1 MQKWRFP
8 FWPKSKVCYPS
19 SMFIK
24 KALKTDSKSG
34 KSYYAYHL
42 VESIRTGK
50 GPRQRTLLYMGSE
63 INLPEDDHKMLAQCI
78 EDIIADQRSFIPYP
92 EEIERLAQFY
102 ASQVIRR
109 LSETSEN
116 QEIAENEKLQEEF
129 VSINMHSIET
139 SEPRTVGTEHL
150 LLQMANQLELPK
162 QLQELGLSQTDIA
175 IALGSIIARATS
187 PGSERATYKWLC
199 SHSGLGELLDFD
211 FQKTPLGK
219 IYQVSDK
226 LVSHKTALENQLEAI
241 ENKFHGYKST
251 IALYDLTNT
260 YMEGQAKSNPKARRG
275 FSKEKRSDCPLVT
288 MGLVMNEHG
297 FLNRTSI
304 LPGNASEPKTLEEMI
319 SSLTVHQSLFK
330 PTIILDAGIATE
342 DNLSWLRD
350 KGYTYIVSAR
360 QDAPSIDLEGELVPV
375 DDLQGFVKAAL
386 IKNPD
391 NNSEERWLYCE
402 SEAKAAVASEMK
414 HSFRKH
420 FEDDLKRVAGGL
432 VKPRGRKKFTKV
444 IERVGRLKEKH
455 KRISGCYEI
464 NVIASEDGTTATAI
478 EWKIINE
485 KMNEKLTGSYFLRT
499 NLVKLGAK
507 ELWQLYNT
515 LRGVEDAFRFM
526 KSSLGLRPVYHQ
538 KERRVDGHL
547 WITIMA
553 YHLIQNCLY
562 QLNKKGIN
570 YHWQTIRKIMLSRVR
585 VTVRAKTEEGKTLYH
600 RSSTQAEGEQKEIY
614 RALGVSPQI
623 LKSQKTIL

>member
-1 MQKWRFP
+1 
-8 FWPKSKVCYPS
+8 
-19 SMFIK
+19 MFIK
-24 KALKTDSKSG
+24 KALKIDSKSG

-42 VESIRTGK
+42 VESIRTEK
-50 GPRQRTLLYMGSE
+50 GPRQRTILYMGSE
-63 INLPEDDHKMLAQCI
+63 INLPEGDHKMLAQCI
-78 EDIIADQRSFIPYP
+78 EDIISDQKLLLPYP
-92 EEIERLAQFY
+92 KEIERLAKFY

-109 LSETSEN
+109 LSETSEGSEFAKN
-116 QEIAENEKLQEEF
+116 ENSPEEH
-129 VSINMHSIET
+129 VSINIHSIET
-139 SEPRTVGTEHL
+139 SEPRTVGVEHL

-162 QLQELGLSQTDIA
+162 QLQKLGLSQTDLS

-187 PGSERATYKWLC
+187 PCSERATYKWLC
-199 SHSGLGELLDFD
+199 THSGLSELLDFD
-211 FQKTPLGK
+211 FQKIPLGK
-219 IYQVSDK
+219 LYQVSDK
-226 LVSHKTALENQLEAI
+226 LLRHKTVLENHLEAI
-241 ENKFHGYKST
+241 ESEFHGYKST

-260 YMEGQAKSNPKARRG
+260 YMEGQAKSNPKARHG

-297 FLNRTSI
+297 FLNRTAI

-319 SSLTVHQSLFK
+319 TSLTVHQSLFK

-342 DNLSWLRD
+342 DNLSWLRN

-360 QDAPSIDLEGELVPV
+360 QDAPSIELEDEMVPV

-414 HSFRKH
+414 HSFRKR
-420 FEDDLKRVAGGL
+420 FEDDLKRVASGL
-432 VKPRGRKKFTKV
+432 VKPKGRKKFTKV
-444 IERVGRLKEKH
+444 IERIGRLKEKH
-455 KRISGCYEI
+455 KRISGCYEV
-464 NVIASEDGTTATAI
+464 NVVASKDGTTAASI

-485 KMNEKLTGSYFLRT
+485 KINEKLTGSYFLRT
-499 NLVKLGAK
+499 NLVEMGAK

-570 YHWQTIRKIMLSRVR
+570 YHWQTICKIMLSRVR
-585 VTVRAKTEEGKTLYH
+585 VTVQAKTKEGKTLYH

-614 RALGVSPQI
+614 KALGVSSQI